1 MSVMTKLNEY
11 VKMIDSL
18 FKNHI
23 AATILLYVVGQDS
36 GFILTVLPC
45 TRDGRS
51 EENSNYDPVR
61 ET

>member
-23 AATILLYVVGQDS
+23 AATMLLYAVGQDS

-45 TRDGRS
+45 TLDGRS